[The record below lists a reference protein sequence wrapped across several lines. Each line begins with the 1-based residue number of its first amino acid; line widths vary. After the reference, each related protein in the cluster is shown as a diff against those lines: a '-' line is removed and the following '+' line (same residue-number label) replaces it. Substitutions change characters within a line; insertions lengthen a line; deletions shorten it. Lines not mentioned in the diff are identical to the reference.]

1 MAPVNPPI
9 KPEDPKEYIR
19 YSQDVRP
26 GEDIRPRGQEQAQIK
41 PTGVTVVDES
51 GKYAYGRAGSLIEG
65 GAKLADFALKGVD
78 ATIRSDIDTKAWD
91 AASAVRN
98 EYGDALKILKST
110 GVSKAVGSLLTEEE
124 IAGGDVPEEIADGI
138 AQAGTLKGANAAGK
152 ISNTYYLAQL
162 ESRVVKPLRDK
173 YPGYREYIDK
183 EVAQITGLH
192 PANDWI
198 RSMVRD
204 INAAGAAANRQAN
217 RDEAFMDK
225 HNDAPSMPI
234 WRQEYRANG
243 GNSDLLRYRVNR
255 WQATESEIKR
265 QELMWNFDDKYR
277 IYLKGQATDTA
288 HLSASSTVATA
299 LESAEIKIFGD
310 EGASP
315 AKIADTFRK
324 IASGELPPPDE
335 KRKAQ
340 LVMGMDDLIRR
351 TEETLKV
358 KMNEIRGKT
367 PSGSQYSYNS
377 ILGDDA
383 TKIANQHLEGL
394 KRIRNSI
401 ATGDYT
407 LANYESHMIKGR
419 IDSQKLKA
427 LTAESIGDDTTNAT
441 AISQLDPELGRI
453 VLKHIA
459 PNFATNI
466 DAFLK
471 KKIDQPAIDAVTKP
485 DPLTGIT
492 PVTMKDGVEAAA
504 RAGITPEKVGKKVTA
519 DSYRQITS
527 FVDKITDDRVSPIDK
542 QKIAIWAFSPGNQG
556 IVSLFGKDGLQ
567 LYSGLTSS
575 GIAAEVAKMPAHI
588 QQQYV
593 NFVERT
599 FGNELFRDE
608 LTTLKNVSNWT
619 GVQITWDGKN
629 LGARYQQ
636 TTPPILGFEARRSM
650 IDRAIG
656 RLNQGL
662 SGLDEVYGTVA
673 KDVDKEER
681 LIKMLRGFDPTKVN
695 TEGFPQKVIDSIIQF
710 RTGAEDVER
719 ARKKKYGG

>member
-98 EYGDALKILKST
+98 EYGDALKVLKST

-198 RSMVRD
+198 KSMVRD

-225 HNDAPSMPI
+225 HNDIPNMPAI
-234 WRQEYRANG
+234 RQEYRTT
-243 GNSDLLRYRVNR
+243 GNSDLMRYRINR
-255 WQATESEIKR
+255 WQSVDSEIKR
-265 QELMWNFDDKYR
+265 QEALWDFDNKNR
-277 IYLKGQATDTA
+277 VYLKGQATDTA
-288 HLSASSTVATA
+288 HLSAASTVATA
-299 LESAEIKIFGD
+299 LEGAEIKIFGD

-324 IASGELPPPDE
+324 IASGELPMPDE
-335 KRKAQ
+335 KRKTQ
-340 LVMGMDDLIRR
+340 LVLGMDDLIRR
-351 TEETLKV
+351 TEATLKV
-358 KMNEIRGKT
+358 EMDKVRGKT

-377 ILGDDA
+377 IIGDDA
-383 TKIANQHLEGL
+383 TKIADQHLSGL
-394 KRIRNSI
+394 KRIRNAI

-407 LANYESHMIKGR
+407 LANVESHQIKGR
-419 IDSQKLKA
+419 IDSAKLRA
-427 LTAESIGDDTTNAT
+427 LTDKGIGDDLTNLA
-441 AISQLDPELGRI
+441 AISSIDPEMGKVVRTHTAANIATNLDP
-453 VLKHIA
+453 
-459 PNFATNI
+459 
-466 DAFLK
+466 FLK
-471 KKIDQPAIDAVTKP
+471 KKIDQPIVDAATKP
-485 DPLTGIT
+485 DPKTGLT
-492 PVTMKDGVEAAA
+492 PVTMKDGIEAAA
-504 RAGITPEKVGKKVTA
+504 RAGITPEKVGKKITA

-527 FVDKITDDRVSPIDK
+527 FVDKIADASIPIRERE
-542 QKIAIWAFSPGNQG
+542 KIAIWAFSPGNDG
-556 IVSLFGKDGLQ
+556 VVSLFGKDGLQ

-575 GIAAEVAKMPAHI
+575 GIAEEVSKMSPVVKQHYINFAERA
-588 QQQYV
+588 
-593 NFVERT
+593 
-599 FGNELFRDE
+599 FGNELMRNE
-608 LTTLKNVSNWT
+608 LAAIQNWGT
-619 GVQITWDGKN
+619 HPGVTITWDGKN
-629 LGARYQQ
+629 LGARYKYIPGGLTSQD
-636 TTPPILGFEARRSM
+636 TKRIDAGIAR
-650 IDRAIG
+650 I
-656 RLNQGL
+656 NQGL
-662 SGLDEVYGTVA
+662 TGLDEVYSTVA
-673 KDVDKEER
+673 KDTDKEER
-681 LIKMLRGFDPTKVN
+681 LIKMLRGFDPTKMQ
-695 TEGFPQKVIDSIIQF
+695 TEGFPQKIIDSIIKF